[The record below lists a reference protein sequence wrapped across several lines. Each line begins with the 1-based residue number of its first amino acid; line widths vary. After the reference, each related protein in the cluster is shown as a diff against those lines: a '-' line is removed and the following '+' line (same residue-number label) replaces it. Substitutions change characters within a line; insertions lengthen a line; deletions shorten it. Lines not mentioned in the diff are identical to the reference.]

1 MARPLGMNR
10 RKILNGLAILSSL
23 FGYLEWGGG
32 NDAFLFQ
39 AEMEVLGKLVSD
51 PVSAAHPITLLPLLG
66 QVLLIVT
73 LFQKEPSRLLTYLE
87 IACLAL
93 LLVFMFLI
101 GLLSLN
107 LKILFSTIPFLL
119 TAVLAIMEA
128 RKK

>member
-73 LFQKEPSRLLTYLE
+73 LFQKEPSRLLTYLG